1 MYKLSKKYEA
11 LAPIRER
18 AVIALATFSM
28 IFMFACSDP
37 EPENADNADSADSAD
52 NTEQI
57 DQGQGD
63 NNTSNL
69 GGLPQVEIPENY
81 DLLSEAVGDLD
92 GDGINEKAIA
102 FNTGREG
109 EMGFE
114 RELRIYSE
122 HQGLWSLWHT
132 AVGPILS
139 SESGGVMGDPF
150 EKLEIRK
157 GQLEIFH
164 FGGSADKWSYS
175 HTFEHSEGNWELAAA
190 TLSFFRNCVYS
201 ETYTYDLNNGTGY
214 HSKHSESC
222 NENGEKIESA
232 LELEEVLNLDN
243 DLPAPLLEEFIP
255 GGTKVVLLNS
265 DEPYF
270 Y

>member
-1 MYKLSKKYEA
+1 MYELFKKNDA
-11 LAPIRER
+11 LAPIRDGVVL
-18 AVIALATFSM
+18 AIAAFLM
-28 IFMFACSDP
+28 LFMFACGEADP
-37 EPENADNADSADSAD
+37 ENPEDADSAD
-52 NTEQI
+52 NTEQTNQEEGN
-57 DQGQGD
+57 DD
-63 NNTSNL
+63 ATNL
-69 GGLPQVEIPENY
+69 GGLPQVEIPGDY

-92 GDGINEKAIA
+92 GDGIAEKAIA
-102 FNTGREG
+102 FNTSREG
-109 EMGFE
+109 DMGFE

-139 SESGGVMGDPF
+139 SESGGTMGDPF

-175 HTFEHSEGNWELAAA
+175 HAFEHSEGNWELAAA

-214 HSKHSESC
+214 HSKHAESC
-222 NENGEKIESA
+222 NENGEKIESTI
-232 LELEEVLNLDN
+232 ELEEVLHLDIES
-243 DLPAPLLEEFIP
+243 PAPLLEEFIP

-265 DEPYF
+265 DDPYF